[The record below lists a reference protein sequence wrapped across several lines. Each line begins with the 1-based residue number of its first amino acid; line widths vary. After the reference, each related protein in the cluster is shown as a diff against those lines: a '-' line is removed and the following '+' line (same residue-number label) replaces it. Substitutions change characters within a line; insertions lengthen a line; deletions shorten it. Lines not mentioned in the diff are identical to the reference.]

1 MNMLAE
7 ILGANN
13 GAIVRQLAGQFGLGE
28 GDARNAIGSLLPA
41 LAQGLKKNT
50 GSQGGLESLISV
62 LSTGKH
68 ARYLERPDVLSQHEA
83 ELDGNGILGHILG
96 SKDTSR
102 KVAGQAAA
110 STGLD
115 VGTLKKMLPLLATV
129 AMGVMSKQGA
139 AATSGFS
146 QRDAGELGAGLSSL
160 LDMDGDGS
168 IADDVLNFA
177 RKLF

>member
-13 GAIVRQLAGQFGLGE
+13 GAVVRQLAGQFGLGE
-28 GDARNAIGSLLPA
+28 NDARNAIGSLLPA
-41 LAQGLKKNT
+41 LAQGLKRNT
-50 GSQGGLESLISV
+50 GSQSGLESLFNA
-62 LSTGKH
+62 LAQGQH
-68 ARYLERPDVLSQHEA
+68 AQYVDQPDVLSRQDA

-96 SKDTSR
+96 SKEVSR

-115 VGTLKKMLPLLATV
+115 VATLKKMLPLLASV

-139 AATSGFS
+139 ANRGLS
-146 QRDAGELGAGLSSL
+146 QRETSAMGAGLSSL

-168 IADDVLNFA
+168 IADDILNFA
-177 RKLF
+177 KKLF